1 MSHLFDAPAARPV
14 RYAAASHVGRV
25 RKLNEDS
32 ILSLPDQRIWV
43 VADGM
48 GGHAAGDF
56 ASQTVTEAVAMLPTD
71 LAPGDKM
78 RAVRGA
84 VLAAHDTI
92 RAEARAR
99 GGETIG
105 TTVVALILSDGHFAA
120 LWAGD
125 SRLYRFRGGDLEML
139 TIDHSLVAEMV
150 LAGQMDWDEAE
161 HHPQSNAITRAV
173 GVGEELALDK
183 VHGAL
188 EPGDRFLLCS
198 DGLTKYASSTTLRT
212 LVPGAPIE
220 TLADRLMQ
228 LALDG
233 GGADNISV
241 IVVDVA

>member
-1 MSHLFDAPAARPV
+1 MTDGARPI
-14 RYAAASHVGRV
+14 RYSATTHVGRV
-25 RKLNEDS
+25 RQVNEDA
-32 ILSLPDQRIWV
+32 ILALPDQRIWI

-56 ASQTVTEAVAMLPTD
+56 ASQTVTEAVAMLPAD
-71 LAPGDKM
+71 LPPGDLM
-78 RAVRGA
+78 RQVRGA
-84 VLAAHDTI
+84 ILDAHDII
-92 RAEARAR
+92 RAEAAAR
-99 GGETIG
+99 GGEVIG
-105 TTVVALILSDGHFAA
+105 TTVVALILSQDHFAA
-120 LWAGD
+120 LWVGD
-125 SRLYRFRGGDLEML
+125 SRIYRFRNGRAEML
-139 TIDHSLVAEMV
+139 TTDHSLVADLV
-150 LAGQMDWDEAE
+150 LAGEMTWDEAE

-173 GVGEELALDK
+173 GVGTELALDK

-198 DGLTKYASSTTLRT
+198 DGLNKYATLAQLEA

-241 IVVDVA
+241 IVVDVG